1 MDKKDYLSLQSR
13 YSFLQDYEE
22 RYRKDLKLYIS
33 DAFANYGDVFELKP
47 EGCETWKKRSK
58 QEDFNAMDELPYYL
72 LIGVEDDN
80 SHEIHISRIHQ
91 GTNDIGMQYIEV
103 DGWDW
108 SENEFVERWDAH
120 CYTESLKTI
129 ADFINAVL
137 EQELS
142 KIRTFD
148 KNEYVYVEGYNDES
162 FEGVVSID
170 VTVDSED
177 DKVGIHRLV
186 DGCALTEGE
195 MIKAELVYQ
204 RAKGLR
210 CPRCGGF
217 LYHEHHDKIDNMY
230 YCPNCKGKL

>member
-1 MDKKDYLSLQSR
+1 MDKKDYLSLQSK

-22 RYRKDLKLYIS
+22 RYRKDLMLYIS
-33 DAFANYGDVFELKP
+33 DAFDNYGDVFELKP
-47 EGCETWKKRSK
+47 EGCDTWKARSK

-80 SHEIHISRIHQ
+80 SHEIHISRIRQ
-91 GTNDIGMQYIEV
+91 GANDFGMQYIEV

-108 SENEFVERWDAH
+108 SENEFVERWDVH
-120 CYTESLKTI
+120 YDIESLKTI

-137 EQELS
+137 EKELR
-142 KIRTFD
+142 KIREFN
-148 KNEYVYVEGYNDES
+148 KNEYVYVVGHNGES

-170 VTVDSED
+170 VTVDSEN

-186 DGCALTEGE
+186 DGYASTNGE
-195 MIKAELVYQ
+195 MIKADFVYQ
-204 RAKGLR
+204 RAKGSR

-217 LYHEHHDKIDNMY
+217 LYHEHHEESGFCY
-230 YCPNCKGKL
+230 YCPDCKEQC